1 VLLVNFVRSGGTVSS
16 LPGELPD
23 AQVVAVGGK
32 GNNDLL
38 ICIPETMD
46 FPPIRSLSTLSD
58 RQKAALLGGMMSAIY
73 KSPLTGIA
81 GGFKDIADVLLSSSS
96 EISRACRIPPQEA
109 GKIIADI
116 CRERVQ
122 PLRPLGEFLA
132 EEHDEMFTTGDAELD
147 SVLGGGIRTGMLWEA
162 VGER

>member
-1 VLLVNFVRSGGTVSS
+1 MLTSVYKSS
-16 LPGELPD
+16 L
-23 AQVVAVGGK
+23 
-32 GNNDLL
+32 
-38 ICIPETMD
+38 T
-46 FPPIRSLSTLSD
+46 S
-58 RQKAALLGGMMSAIY
+58 
-73 KSPLTGIA
+73 IA

-109 GKIIADI
+109 GKIIATI
-116 CRERVQ
+116 CRERMQ

-132 EEHDEMFTTGDAELD
+132 EAHDEMFTTGDAELD